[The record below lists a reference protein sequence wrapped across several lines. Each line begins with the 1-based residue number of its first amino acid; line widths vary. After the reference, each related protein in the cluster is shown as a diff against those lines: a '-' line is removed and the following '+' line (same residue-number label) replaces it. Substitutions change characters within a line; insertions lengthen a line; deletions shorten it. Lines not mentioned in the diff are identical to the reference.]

1 MFRPTC
7 LGLSIVLLC
16 CVQTALADSVT
27 NKCTDGKQITYT
39 DKPCEKLGL
48 KDAGAINKD
57 AVTIVPAVTYRQV
70 PQNFPRE
77 QAPRNPVQEDNDVYQ
92 CTTSNGLVSYSS
104 TPCPKASLLPQGF
117 YAPIQQEV
125 IRQSAACEKINANH
139 DASINSNLTCP

>member
-57 AVTIVPAVTYRQV
+57 EVTIVPAVTYRQV

-77 QAPRNPVQEDNDVYQ
+77 QAPRN
-92 CTTSNGLVSYSS
+92 S
-104 TPCPKASLLPQGF
+104 
-117 YAPIQQEV
+117 
-125 IRQSAACEKINANH
+125 
-139 DASINSNLTCP
+139 TCPLRRRASKAAFPRGARERYFSLSF